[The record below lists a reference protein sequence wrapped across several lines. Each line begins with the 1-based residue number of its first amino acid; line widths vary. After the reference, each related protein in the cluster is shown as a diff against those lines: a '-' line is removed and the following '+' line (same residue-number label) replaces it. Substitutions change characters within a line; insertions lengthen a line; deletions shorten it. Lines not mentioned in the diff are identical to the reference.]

1 MERFL
6 HVGHFSVASIYAPIL
21 FPPLPMI
28 ILKRDG
34 DNAAPA
40 VATTKCSIFLQCSLQ
55 RSKNGRVV
63 KSKLPSLDTS
73 DLACKPKNMSN
84 PDNLTKASRTIF
96 IQARGLDKLVTLLL
110 VKATTLDI
118 RQSSTLDNLFRTQ
131 ISLELEGLM
140 YCPESTK

>member
-1 MERFL
+1 MHHDSSTCPL
-6 HVGHFSVASIYAPIL
+6 HELHDARVLRVHHTCL
-21 FPPLPMI
+21 QQQ
-28 ILKRDG
+28 
-34 DNAAPA
+34 
-40 VATTKCSIFLQCSLQ
+40 TKCSIFLQCSLQ

-84 PDNLTKASRTIF
+84 PDNLTKASWTIF